1 MMCVIFMFTVIS
13 MMAAVVVIARLLIEV
28 CWLAVVGVS
37 IIGPQIKARITCF
50 LVVYGLY
57 L

>member
-28 CWLAVVGVS
+28 CWLAEVGVS